1 MPKPDPDPSSRLRRS
16 TAAAA
21 CALAIAVA
29 APSGAQ
35 TCATPVEASI
45 GSVLMQ
51 TTPGNHLVLTGLCNV
66 STTSPDVVYN
76 ASWAR
81 FVPPASG
88 WYTAA
93 TCGAGFDTKIAALAD
108 CSQPATVITCNDDAP
123 GCPTSAGQPYASR
136 ISFEATAGVA
146 TFIAIGGWG
155 STTNGFA
162 SLTITTSSP
171 PPPTGC
177 AIAATA
183 LEGTN
188 PFNTSGSTE
197 TLDLTGRCDPGP
209 FGDDR
214 IRRVAWFR
222 WTSTVSGPVEV
233 STCGL
238 ATFDTRLAILASCDP
253 ASAIACNDDATGC
266 PNFTSKLTFQASQGV
281 AYLIAVGGFDASAAG
296 SGLLAIDATPAPPPG
311 CGGSA
316 NACCIPS
323 PNGSPGCS
331 NSDCCNVVCEQDPF
345 CCSQS
350 WDTSCAAKA
359 RVLCAA
365 CAPGTCA
372 LADADIAENEQCGAP
387 DSNGGC
393 NNAGGATAQIALGT
407 TVAGTYWANGGTRDT
422 DWYSFQLGATSTV
435 RLELRTTGP
444 GQVFL
449 VSDGCPQ
456 TVLQASAAGTVA
468 CPVSIVRCVPPGS
481 YRAVVAMSAF
491 EDFPCGAA
499 GDRNRYTLRAT
510 AAPCD
515 AVAPTNDECALAAAV
530 QPAGG
535 TVQVDTRLATDSS
548 AAINPGCDEGGGLAI
563 SQDVWFSWRPDAGT
577 ATVST
582 CGEADFDT
590 RIAVYRGCSEATSL
604 ACDDDSPGCS
614 GGTGSVTFTPDG
626 TSTYRVRIGG
636 AGAAGRATVTFQGPG
651 QACRGDLNADGTVN
665 GDDLGTLLGAWG
677 EGGIADIDANGVVNG
692 DDLGILLGEWGP
704 CTSG

>member
-1 MPKPDPDPSSRLRRS
+1 MSLAVI
-16 TAAAA
+16 AARAD
-21 CALAIAVA
+21 
-29 APSGAQ
+29 AQ
-35 TCATPVEASI
+35 TCASPVEATF

-81 FVPPASG
+81 FVPPVSG

-108 CSQPATVITCNDDAP
+108 CSVPGTVITCNDDAP
-123 GCPTSAGQPYASR
+123 GCLTSAGQPYASR
-136 ISFEATAGVA
+136 ITFEATAGVA

-162 SLTITTSSP
+162 SLTITTSPP

-188 PFNTSGSTE
+188 PFNTANSAE

-222 WTSTVSGPVEV
+222 WTSTVSGQVEV

-238 ATFDTRLAILASCDP
+238 ATFDTRLAVLASCDP
-253 ASAIACNDDATGC
+253 ASVIACNDDGVGC
-266 PNFTSKLTFQASQGV
+266 PNFTSRLTFQASQGV

-296 SGLLAIDATPAPPPG
+296 SGLLKIDAAPAPPPG
-311 CGGSA
+311 CGSSA
-316 NACCIPS
+316 NACCVLS
-323 PNGSPGCS
+323 PDGSAGCS
-331 NSDCCNVVCEQDPF
+331 NADCCALVCEQDPF

-350 WDTSCAAKA
+350 WDASCAAKA
-359 RVLCAA
+359 RVLCAT
-365 CAPGTCA
+365 CAPGACT
-372 LADADIAENEQCGAP
+372 LADADVAEAEQCGAA

-393 NNAGGATAQIALGT
+393 NNPNRTTAPLTLGT
-407 TVAGTYWANGGTRDT
+407 TVAGTYWASNGTRDT
-422 DWYSFQLGATSTV
+422 DWYAFQLGTTSTV
-435 RLELRTTGP
+435 RLELRTAGP

-449 VSDGCPQ
+449 VSDACPQ
-456 TVLQASAAGTVA
+456 TVLQASVAGEAA
-468 CPVSIVRCVPPGS
+468 CPASIVRCLPPGS
-481 YRAVVAMSAF
+481 YRAVVAMSVF
-491 EDFPCGAA
+491 EDFPCGSA

-515 AVAPTNDECALAAAV
+515 AVPPPNDECALASSV
-530 QPAGG
+530 PPTGG

-548 AAINPGCDEGGGLAI
+548 AAISPGCDEGGGLSIA
-563 SQDVWFSWRPDAGT
+563 QDVWFSWRPDAGP
-577 ATVST
+577 ASVST
-582 CGEADFDT
+582 CGTADFDT
-590 RIAVYRGCSEATSL
+590 RIAVYRRCTEATSV
-604 ACDDDSPGCS
+604 ACDDDSPGCP
-614 GGTGSVTFTPDG
+614 GGTGRASFTADG
-626 TSTYRVRIGG
+626 STTYRVRIGG
-636 AGAAGRATVTFQGPG
+636 AGAAGRATVTFEGVG
-651 QACRGDLNADGTVN
+651 QACRGDLNSDGTVN

-677 EGGIADIDANGVVNG
+677 AGGVADLDANGVVNG